1 MLAAGLIWLQSR
13 HAGEARQR
21 ELTHLVEA
29 AIGVLDGHHKLAQS
43 GTISEQEAKV
53 RALAA
58 IGTMRYGQGDY
69 FFVQDRQM
77 VMLMHPVIA
86 ELVGK
91 PQLDLKDANGVGF
104 NREIQRQVQEKG
116 TAQVS
121 YMWPKAGSPV
131 PLFRVNGAVPQGV
144 GVQSYAVSKDG
155 TRFLIS
161 RTREVTAPITVVLN
175 WKPRE

>member
-1 MLAAGLIWLQSR
+1 MRLRIVGRLYALIALFAIGCAMLAAGLIWLQSR

-29 AIGVLDGHHKLAQS
+29 AIGVLDGHYKLAQS

-104 NREIQRQVQEKG
+104 NREI
-116 TAQVS
+116 
-121 YMWPKAGSPV
+121 
-131 PLFRVNGAVPQGV
+131 
-144 GVQSYAVSKDG
+144 
-155 TRFLIS
+155 
-161 RTREVTAPITVVLN
+161 
-175 WKPRE
+175 